1 MDRMT
6 DHLADGTAIRH
17 VAEFNR
23 TNIVRVRCSVIEL
36 RALCQ
41 QPTDIRQFLIRQF
54 IVIACKHTRN
64 SFFFRIAGGTH
75 TEALQFPDQ
84 RVCSQHIDGTG
95 SIFLFKVMSCRNG
108 CCQKV
113 PACCRNAQLCK
124 FFPVICH
131 THRRIICNKH
141 IISTVLGQSV

>member
-1 MDRMT
+1 MT
-6 DHLADGTAIRH
+6 DHLADGTTIRH

-54 IVIACKHTRN
+54 IVIACKHTCN
-64 SFFFRIAGGTH
+64 SFFLRIVGGTH

-84 RVCSQHIDGTG
+84 RVRSQHIDGTG
-95 SIFLFKVMSCRNG
+95 SIFLLQIMR
-108 CCQKV
+108 CCNRSRQKV
-113 PACCRNAQLCK
+113 RACCRDAQLCK
-124 FFPVICH
+124 FFPVICYA
-131 THRRIICNKH
+131 HRRIICDKH
-141 IISTVLGQSV
+141 IISAVLGQSV

>member
-1 MDRMT
+1 MS

-23 TNIVRVRCSVIEL
+23 TSIVRVRCSVIEL

-54 IVIACKHTRN
+54 IVIACKHTCN
-64 SFFFRIAGGTH
+64 SFFLRIVGGTH

-84 RVCSQHIDGTG
+84 RVRSQHIDGTG
-95 SIFLFKVMSCRNG
+95 SIFLLQIMR
-108 CCQKV
+108 CCNRSRQKV
-113 PACCRNAQLCK
+113 RACCRDAQLCK
-124 FFPVICH
+124 FFPVICYA
-131 THRRIICNKH
+131 HRRIICDKH
-141 IISTVLGQSV
+141 IISAVLGQSV

>member
-1 MDRMT
+1 MS

-23 TNIVRVRCSVIEL
+23 TSIVRVRCSVIEL

-41 QPTDIRQFLIRQF
+41 QPTDIRQLLIRQF
-54 IVIACKHTRN
+54 IVIACKHTCN
-64 SFFFRIAGGTH
+64 SFFLRIVGGTH

-84 RVCSQHIDGTG
+84 RVRSQHIDGTG
-95 SIFLFKVMSCRNG
+95 SIFLLQIMR
-108 CCQKV
+108 CCNRSRQKV
-113 PACCRNAQLCK
+113 RACCRDAQLCK
-124 FFPVICH
+124 FFPVICYA
-131 THRRIICNKH
+131 HRRIICDKH

>member
-1 MDRMT
+1 MS

-23 TNIVRVRCSVIEL
+23 TSIVRVRCSVIEL

-54 IVIACKHTRN
+54 IVIACKHTCN
-64 SFFFRIAGGTH
+64 SFFLRIVGGTH

-84 RVCSQHIDGTG
+84 RVRSQHIDGTG
-95 SIFLFKVMSCRNG
+95 SIFLLQIMR
-108 CCQKV
+108 CCNRSRQKV
-113 PACCRNAQLCK
+113 RACCRDAQLCK
-124 FFPVICH
+124 FFPVICYA
-131 THRRIICNKH
+131 HRRIICDKH